1 MGAVEQPTNPTNP
14 RPLVQGEAGAIE
26 EQIAGA
32 PITPEKVAP
41 APAPPAPV
49 ERRSALT
56 KGTSAEVV
64 PAQEMQFIA
73 PVARLSSREE
83 QIATAILGAGEVSPI
98 TRRLALSLRGIPQ
111 AGVMPEVLPLSYRPT
126 PAVEMPEENL
136 EPEVEAEEEVPPLP
150 LEEAPPVS
158 AAAVEE
164 T

>member
-1 MGAVEQPTNPTNP
+1 
-14 RPLVQGEAGAIE
+14 
-26 EQIAGA
+26 
-32 PITPEKVAP
+32 
-41 APAPPAPV
+41 
-49 ERRSALT
+49 
-56 KGTSAEVV
+56 
-64 PAQEMQFIA
+64 MQFIA

-126 PAVEMPEENL
+126 PTVEMPEENL